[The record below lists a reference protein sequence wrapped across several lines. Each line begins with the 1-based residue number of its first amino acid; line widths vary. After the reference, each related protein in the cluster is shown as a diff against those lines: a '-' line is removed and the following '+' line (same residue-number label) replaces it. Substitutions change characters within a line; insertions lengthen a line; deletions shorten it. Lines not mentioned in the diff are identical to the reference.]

1 MFNSIYEV
9 KIEGKDI
16 KRFIRTLYRRRIE
29 LINIVYDSNSVLI
42 KLDKNNYDRLL
53 EIKTIYEIKLTKL
66 YGFAKSKFLLNK
78 YKIFLLT
85 LMFGFCFLFFLS
97 NIIFEVEVIH
107 RKEEIRN
114 IIYQELNRYNIKKY
128 KFVIPF
134 SKQEKIV
141 KEILDNNKDKL
152 EWLEIERVGVKYIV
166 RIEERI
172 INKISDDLP
181 KRHVV
186 ASKDGIIMDIDA
198 SSGEIVKK
206 KNDYVKKG
214 DIIISGNITKGE
226 DIKNKVSATGNV
238 YAEVWY
244 TVDVEMPLIYKEEY
258 KTGISKK
265 VLSFTFINKRYSLFN
280 FFGYKNKKVEEN
292 VIIKNNLLPIKVSF
306 DKELELKVIDEVYT
320 YEEAES
326 KAVEL
331 ARNKLQVKLTNN
343 EKILFEKK
351 LKTTQNNSTIVLKVF
366 FKVYENITDYMEI
379 IEEVE

>member
-351 LKTTQNNSTIVLKVF
+351 LKTTQNNSTILVTVF